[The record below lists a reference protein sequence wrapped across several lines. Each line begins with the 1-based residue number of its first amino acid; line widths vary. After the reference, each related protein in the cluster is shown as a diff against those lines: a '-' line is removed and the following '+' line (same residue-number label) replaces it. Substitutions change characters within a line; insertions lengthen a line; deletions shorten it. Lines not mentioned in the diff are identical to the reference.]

1 MWEIKPVSII
11 IHLVGGGVRWQTA
24 YLLSDGNNAAVVC
37 LCTFV
42 CMCMSWRGGEEK
54 EGASLANGP
63 GRQVMHLCRQQ
74 RQRRCRVS
82 RKEKERE
89 RGKQPT
95 STPTNPT
102 RSSPLMPRSASG
114 HRNGCCFLFFILA
127 LKKGSKSCLLLADC
141 IVPSCPRR
149 DFSSELKVWGR
160 FRSVSGNSSASQ
172 PKKWIKFDIWNQT
185 TITPVHPLAQAEYQL
200 WWVPENEQIQPL
212 TLLRLPYRQS
222 RMCSKCEY
230 KLPWRRRLVEAW
242 LISDLFSKARK
253 WENTTVQLIFVV
265 SIRVWIEATA
275 GRCVVFRC
283 VCPFKN
289 PKRSY
294 SYTQTITGLLDIKL

>member
-1 MWEIKPVSII
+1 MAGSGDRLHTSWVTVTTRLLSACARSCACVWVE
-11 IHLVGGGVRWQTA
+11 GGVKRKRERAWQMVQAGRWCISVGSSADTGVEFHA
-24 YLLSDGNNAAVVC
+24 
-37 LCTFV
+37 
-42 CMCMSWRGGEEK
+42 K
-54 EGASLANGP
+54 
-63 GRQVMHLCRQQ
+63 
-74 RQRRCRVS
+74 
-82 RKEKERE
+82 RKRE

-102 RSSPLMPRSASG
+102 RSLPLMPRSASG

-141 IVPSCPRR
+141 IVPSCPRK

-172 PKKWIKFDIWNQT
+172 PEKWIKFDIWNQT

-200 WWVPENEQIQPL
+200 WWVPENEHIQPL

-222 RMCSKCEY
+222 RMCSKCEC